1 MWRVSNIH
9 HFQEVRID
17 PSLNRALWVNGI
29 RNVPNKIRIRVS
41 RLRNE
46 DEEAKE
52 KFYSLVQ
59 HIEVDSF
66 RNLQTE
72 KA

>member
-1 MWRVSNIH
+1 M
-9 HFQEVRID
+9 RID
-17 PSLNRALWVNGI
+17 PSLNRAVWLNGI
-29 RNVPNKIRIRVS
+29 RNVPRKIRIRVS

-59 HIEVDSF
+59 HIEVDDF
-66 RNLQTE
+66 HGLQTQ

>member
-1 MWRVSNIH
+1 M
-9 HFQEVRID
+9 
-17 PSLNRALWVNGI
+17 NRAVWLNGI
-29 RNVPNKIRIRVS
+29 RNVPNKLRIRVS
-41 RLRNE
+41 RMRNE
-46 DEEAKE
+46 EEDAKE

-66 RNLQTE
+66 RGLHTE